1 MHHEQHGGTPKRVTV
16 ATPPLGRY
24 YDVEGRRLLVHR
36 SGNGEPPVVFLAGA
50 GTVGLDYLIVQEKAA
65 QLSTSVLYDRA
76 GSGWS
81 DPVKLPRTSTQV
93 TDELR
98 ELLRV
103 AGVPAPYLLVGHS
116 LGGLYA
122 RHYAVRFPDEVAAL
136 LLLDP
141 AHEDYNAYMP
151 QELTKMWEGWSKK
164 QLGRLMNLAI
174 AGAFR
179 FALGRSL
186 LLRVPVI
193 NHYRKLYRA
202 LFAQEMADWPER
214 TREVLI
220 ERHVSLE
227 WLLTGLHESE
237 NVDELYDEIRH
248 AGPIPDVPLIVLCS
262 IGTDGFKE
270 AVSAGVSESLLR
282 EEIDGKRRLYTS
294 MVESV
299 PRGEIRL
306 VDGGHVTMH
315 LRHPE
320 AVAEAIQDLLGRSST
335 AGA

>member
-1 MHHEQHGGTPKRVTV
+1 MQQEQHGGLPKRVTN

-24 YDVEGRRLLVHR
+24 YDVDGRRLLVHL
-36 SGNGEPPVVFLAGA
+36 SGSGEPPVVFLAGA
-50 GTVGLDYLIVQEKAA
+50 GTVGLDYLIAQEKAA

-81 DPVKLPRTSTQV
+81 DPIKLPRTLTQV

-103 AGVPAPYLLVGHS
+103 VGVPSPYLLVGHS

-122 RHYAVRFPDEVAAL
+122 RHYGVRFPDEVAAL

-151 QELTKMWEGWSKK
+151 EELTKMWEGWSKK

-174 AGAFR
+174 AGASR
-179 FALGRSL
+179 TALGRGL
-186 LLRVPVI
+186 LLRVPAI
-193 NHYRKLYRA
+193 KHYRKLYRD
-202 LFAQEMADWPER
+202 LFAQEMAEWPAEI
-214 TREVLI
+214 REVLI

-227 WLLTGLHESE
+227 WLLTGVHESR

-248 AGPIPDVPLIVLCS
+248 AGPMPDVPLIVLCS
-262 IGTDGFKE
+262 MGTDGFKE

-282 EEIDGKRRLYTS
+282 EEIDGKRRLYTA

-315 LRHPE
+315 FRHPE
-320 AVAEAIQDLLGRSST
+320 AVAEAIQDLLRINSRRDS
-335 AGA
+335 

>member
-1 MHHEQHGGTPKRVTV
+1 MQQERNEGRPKRVTD
-16 ATPPLGRY
+16 ATPPMGRY
-24 YDVEGRRLLVHR
+24 YEVEGRRLLVHR
-36 SGNGEPPVVFLAGA
+36 SGSGEPPVVFLAGA
-50 GTVGLDYLIVQEKAA
+50 GTVGLDYLIAQEKAA
-65 QLSTSVLYDRA
+65 QVSTSVLYDRA

-81 DPVKLPRTSTQV
+81 DPVKLPRTLTQV

-116 LGGLYA
+116 LGSLYA

-141 AHEDYNAYMP
+141 AHEDYDAYMP
-151 QELTKMWEGWSKK
+151 KELREMREGWSKK
-164 QLGRLMNLAI
+164 HLGRLINLAV

-179 FALGRSL
+179 SALGRGL
-186 LLRVPVI
+186 LLRLPAI
-193 NHYRKLYRA
+193 KHYRKLYRA
-202 LFAQEMADWPER
+202 LFAQEMADWPEGI
-214 TREVLI
+214 REVLI

-227 WLLTGLHESE
+227 WLFIGLQESK
-237 NVDELYDEIRH
+237 NVDQLYEEIRH

-262 IGTDGFKE
+262 MGTDGFKE
-270 AVSAGVSESLLR
+270 AVSVGESESLLR
-282 EEIDGKRRLYTS
+282 EEIDGKRRLYTA

-306 VDGGHVTMH
+306 VDGGHVTLF

-320 AVAEAIQDLLGRSST
+320 AVAEAIQDLLGRAT
-335 AGA
+335 AAGG